1 MVPGFTVR
9 ESLITEIRRHELLAR
24 VAAEQRC
31 RGHSLPAPTKETSS
45 VAVNFSV
52 LLRAP
57 MSIVIRL
64 VTKARAA

>member
-9 ESLITEIRRHELLAR
+9 ESLITEMRRHELLAR

-31 RGHSLPAPTKETSS
+31 RRYSLPAPIKEKSA
-45 VAVNFSV
+45 VAVNFPM

-57 MSIVIRL
+57 MSTVIRL
-64 VTKARAA
+64 VMKARAA